1 MGGLLTK
8 VLTPEGTVLEAL
20 KRGNSA
26 EAAELIYRLFIKDP
40 LAKLEPTLLTRLS
53 QGQTTFSLM
62 VIERAKR
69 NELLFSN
76 ILNRNK
82 ADFDKI
88 LISLIKNGL
97 AAHEVAISLSIDA
110 KGFSVNGAV
119 LTKM

>member
-8 VLTPEGTVLEAL
+8 VLTPEGTVLQAL
-20 KRGNSA
+20 KRGNST

-62 VIERAKR
+62 VLERTKG
-69 NELLFSN
+69 NELVFLS
-76 ILNRNK
+76 LMKRNK

-97 AAHEVAISLSIDA
+97 AAHEVAISLSLDT
-110 KGFSVNGAV
+110 KSFSINGAV

>member
-20 KRGNSA
+20 KRGNST

-62 VIERAKR
+62 VLERKKG
-69 NELLFSN
+69 NELLFLS
-76 ILNRNK
+76 LMARNK
-82 ADFDKI
+82 ADFDKT
-88 LISLIKNGL
+88 LISLIKSGL
-97 AAHEVAISLSIDA
+97 AAHEVAISLSLDT
-110 KGFSVNGAV
+110 KTFSINGAL

>member
-1 MGGLLTK
+1 MGGLITK
-8 VLTPEGTVLEAL
+8 VLTPEGTVLESL

-53 QGQTTFSLM
+53 QGQTTFSL
-62 VIERAKR
+62 VVLERTKG

-76 ILNRNK
+76 LLTRNK

-88 LISLIKNGL
+88 LISLIKNSL
-97 AAHEVAISLSIDA
+97 AAHEVAISLNIDA
-110 KGFSVNGAV
+110 KGFSINGAV

>member
-1 MGGLLTK
+1 MGGLVTK

-20 KRGNSA
+20 NRGNSA

-53 QGQTTFSLM
+53 QGQTTFSLK
-62 VIERAKR
+62 VLERKKE
-69 NELLFSN
+69 NELVFLS
-76 ILNRNK
+76 LMKRNK

-97 AAHEVAISLSIDA
+97 AAHEVAISLSLDTNA
-110 KGFSVNGAV
+110 FSINGAV

>member
-8 VLTPEGTVLEAL
+8 VLTPEGTVVEAL

-26 EAAELIYRLFIKDP
+26 EAAELIYRLFIKEP

-53 QGQTTFSLM
+53 QGQTTFSLK
-62 VIERAKR
+62 VFERAKG
-69 NELLFSN
+69 NELVFLS
-76 ILNRNK
+76 LMKRNK

-88 LISLIKNGL
+88 LISLIKNDL
-97 AAHEVAISLSIDA
+97 AAHEVAISLSLDTTT
-110 KGFSVNGAV
+110 FSINGAV

>member
-1 MGGLLTK
+1 MGGLITK
-8 VLTPEGTVLEAL
+8 VLTPEGAALESL
-20 KRGNSA
+20 KLGTSA
-26 EAAELIYRLFIKDP
+26 EAAEVIYRSFIKDQ

-62 VIERAKR
+62 VLERNKG
-69 NELLFSN
+69 NELIFLA
-76 ILNRNK
+76 LMARNK

-97 AAHEVAISLSIDA
+97 AAHEVAISLSIDTKA
-110 KGFSVNGAV
+110 FSINGAV

>member
-1 MGGLLTK
+1 MGGSLTK
-8 VLTPEGTVLEAL
+8 VLTPEGTVLESL
-20 KRGNSA
+20 NRGNSA

-53 QGQTTFSLM
+53 QGQTTFSLK
-62 VIERAKR
+62 VFERAKG
-69 NELLFSN
+69 NELVFLS
-76 ILNRNK
+76 LMKRNK

-97 AAHEVAISLSIDA
+97 AAHEVAISLSLDSNA
-110 KGFSVNGAV
+110 FSINGAV